1 MYITPAIYVLLAQ
14 LALIIVLIVAA
25 FRSKKSALR
34 LRRLNRCLIKTQ
46 EEEHKRIARE
56 LHDDF
61 GQRIALV
68 KLDLEIAM
76 QQDCFLKERAS
87 QDKWNGILAALDE
100 VGNDMQLLSHS
111 LHSGK
116 LQYLGLK
123 PALKELCARFQSQ
136 HPIVIDLEMDGLTK
150 AASKDVELCIY
161 RVVQEALHNIAKH
174 SGADWARLKFIDDGS
189 TLQMEISDNGQG
201 FMQAKAL
208 QGPGLGLASMRERL
222 SIVDGNLQI
231 NSAAGRGTTLSAR
244 VPLEPAM

>member
-1 MYITPAIYVLLAQ
+1 MYITSAIYLLLAQ
-14 LALIIVLIVAA
+14 LALVIFLGAA
-25 FRSKKSALR
+25 VHKSRKSVSR
-34 LRRLNRCLIKTQ
+34 LRCLNRCLIETQ

-61 GQRIALV
+61 GQRLALV
-68 KLDLEIAM
+68 KLELEIAM
-76 QQDCFLKERAS
+76 QEDCSLKEGAS
-87 QDKWNGILAALDE
+87 HNRWNGILAALDE
-100 VGNDMQLLSHS
+100 IGNDMQLLSHT

-123 PALKELCARFQSQ
+123 PALKELCAKFQSQ
-136 HPIVIDLEMDGLTK
+136 HPIVIELEMDGLTK

-174 SGADWARLKFIDDGS
+174 SGADWARLKFVDDGS

-201 FMQAKAL
+201 FTQAKAL

-231 NSAAGRGTTLSAR
+231 NSAAGHGTTLSAR
-244 VPLEPAM
+244 VPLEPAV